1 MLEEIS
7 LKTVFVQKAVEN
19 KFGNTGGEYKGK
31 IWTATCET
39 KEVMKGLG
47 VREWHYQNNI
57 LGIITLGKYE
67 GTAEEK
73 KVKRIKDQCKTR
85 AIPV

>member
-1 MLEEIS
+1 MVNIR
-7 LKTVFVQKAVEN
+7 
-19 KFGNTGGEYKGK
+19 GE
-31 IWTATCET
+31 IWTLTCET

-47 VREWHYQNNI
+47 AREWHYQNNI

-73 KVKRIKDQCKTR
+73 VKRIKDQCKTG